1 MGGWFVDV
9 IVGYFITIF
18 RILAR
23 IWRTNRSKG
32 WREVTA
38 TICGATCQT
47 QSYAPRPIAEIV
59 YTYRVDGEFSG
70 GVDEKPFFLAS
81 DARDYAKQFT
91 RGDTLVVRV
100 KPGEMGTSI
109 VTDYDLN
116 RAIRQSGVTS
126 QSDLPSSL

>member
-1 MGGWFVDV
+1 MGGWFVDF
-9 IVGYFITIF
+9 IVGYFITLF

-23 IWRTNRSKG
+23 IRRTNRSKA

-47 QSYAPRPIAEIV
+47 QSYAPRPVAEID
-59 YTYRVDGEFSG
+59 YTYRVEGRFYG

-81 DARDYAKQFT
+81 DATNYAKQFT
-91 RGDTLVVRV
+91 RGDRLVVRV
-100 KPGEMGTSI
+100 NPSEMGTSI
-109 VTDYDLN
+109 VTDYDLK

-126 QSDLPSSL
+126 RNDLPSSL